1 MRARGH
7 GGFSLIELMV
17 VMTIISV
24 LVMIALPRYQGSVA
38 NAKVTALKS
47 TLHVMRDTIDRFRD
61 DKGRY
66 PETLQELV
74 DQHYLKEIPV
84 DPVTDSRQTWVPAEE
99 TIDDKTGMVDIH
111 SGARGEAQPG
121 TAYSDL

>member
-99 TIDDKTGMVDIH
+99 TTCDIYLLL
-111 SGARGEAQPG
+111 P
-121 TAYSDL
+121 T